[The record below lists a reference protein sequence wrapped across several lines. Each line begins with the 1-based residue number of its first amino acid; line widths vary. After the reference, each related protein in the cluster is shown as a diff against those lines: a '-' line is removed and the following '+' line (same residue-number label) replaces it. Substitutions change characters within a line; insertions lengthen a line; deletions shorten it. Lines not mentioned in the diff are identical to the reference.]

1 VTPAFVV
8 RESRDKTALA
18 QFFNTNP
25 PLYCYLLGDLDPF
38 FFDNSRWW
46 TAQRDSVSSGSI
58 EAALLSYNELSTPV
72 MIGLAENDAQA
83 FLWRQ
88 TLKTPPAQAHVHF
101 RKCHTEI
108 LAAAG
113 ELERFGTYYKM
124 LWRRDRQHSDTAKL
138 DISKVATLAPEDIQ
152 SVRDLHQSASP
163 GAYFDERLLETGLC
177 FGIWRTDATDIAD
190 KADAADTLAAFAGC
204 HVYSKQ
210 YGVAALGAI
219 ATHPDYR
226 RQGFGARVTSRLLGA
241 LQDHINCITLNV
253 HSENAPALKIY
264 EHLGFV
270 VECEYEEALLSTD

>member
-1 VTPAFVV
+1 MTPAFVV

-18 QFFNTNP
+18 QFFSANP
-25 PLYCYLLGDLDPF
+25 PLYAYLLGDLDPF

-58 EAALLSYNELSTPV
+58 EATLLSYNAFSTPV
-72 MIGLAENDAQA
+72 MIGLAETDAQA

-101 RKCHTEI
+101 RKCHTET

-113 ELERFGTYYKM
+113 KLERFGTHYKM
-124 LWRRDRQHSDTAKL
+124 LWRRDKQHSDTATL

-163 GAYFDERLLETGLC
+163 GAYFDERLLKTGLC
-177 FGIWRTDATDIAD
+177 FGIWLTDAAVATDTAE
-190 KADAADTLAAFAGC
+190 TLVAFAGC

-210 YGVAALGAI
+210 YSVAALGAI

-226 RQGFGARVTSRLLGA
+226 RQGFGVSVTSRLLGA
-241 LQDHINCITLNV
+241 LQDHIDCITLNV
-253 HSENAPALKIY
+253 HSNNAPALRIY
-264 EHLGFV
+264 ERLGFV

>member
-1 VTPAFVV
+1 MTPAFVV

-25 PLYCYLLGDLDPF
+25 PLYAYLLGDLDPF

-46 TAQRDSVSSGSI
+46 IARRGDVSENIIDAS
-58 EAALLSYNELSTPV
+58 LLSYNAFSTPV
-72 MIGLAENDAQA
+72 LIGLADNDAQA
-83 FLWRQ
+83 SLWRH

-108 LAAAG
+108 LAAVG

-124 LWRRDRQHSDTAKL
+124 LWRRDKQHPDTAEL
-138 DISKVATLAPEDIQ
+138 DMGEVATLAPEDIQ

-163 GAYFDERLLETGLC
+163 GAYFDERLLKTGLC
-177 FGIWRTDATDIAD
+177 FGIWRAG
-190 KADAADTLAAFAGC
+190 AADTADILAAFAGC
-204 HVYSKQ
+204 HVYSQQ
-210 YGVAALGAI
+210 YSVAALGAI

-226 RQGFGARVTSRLLGA
+226 RQGFGARVTTRLLDA
-241 LQDHINCITLNV
+241 LGDHINCITLNV
-253 HSENAPALKIY
+253 HSKNTPALKIY
-264 EHLGFV
+264 ERLGFV